1 MNFIQKLFYG
11 NRYARVKNDTGERIE
26 TIRFRVPALHV
37 GVLNYAPGQLETNH
51 PKLQGKEVNLY
62 YPPESV
68 SDKKFLRSLEDS
80 IITLKG
86 HDKNT
91 NEQNK
96 DLKGWPR
103 SVRYDAAEQ
112 AAIVDGTV
120 KGKEEADYIRNNHEK
135 PQWGASALIDV
146 LGLKVEDGVTPE
158 GQPYNAIATK
168 LRATH
173 VTLADNVRDPDNKV
187 EIVNAVCINTKAS
200 MEIGTSENTE
210 EKMEIGKKEELVSLV
225 KNTMKEVLAKNAEG
239 EELADM
245 KTALAKMQE
254 AIETLQKA
262 VGSETTERKD
272 AGEATN
278 VETEEE
284 KKKKEMEKK
293 DEEKDGATLEN
304 ANPSQALVAA
314 VSTAC
319 NIDFSGKTPSYATI
333 ANLLG
338 VKEVDPIARITAV
351 NAQFAK
357 LTAASAQNAKQN
369 ESGPVSAFGS
379 IIDEEV

>member
-1 MNFIQKLFYG
+1 MQFLKKLIYG
-11 NRYARVKNDTGERIE
+11 NRYARVGNEAGERIE

-91 NEQNK
+91 NERNK

-103 SVRYDAAEQ
+103 SVRYDEGEQ

-210 EKMEIGKKEELVSLV
+210 EKMEIGTKEELVSLV

-254 AIETLQKA
+254 AITTLQKA
-262 VGSETTERKD
+262 VGSETTERTA
-272 AGEATN
+272 AGEVAN
-278 VETEEE
+278 EETEEE
-284 KKKKEMEKK
+284 KAKKKK
-293 DEEKDGATLEN
+293 DEEDKKDGATLEN
-304 ANPSQALVAA
+304 AKPSQALVAA

-319 NIDFSGKTPSYATI
+319 NIDFIGKTPSYATI

-357 LTAASAQNAKQN
+357 LTAASAQNAKPN
-369 ESGPVSAFGS
+369 GSGLVSAFGS
-379 IIDEEV
+379 IIDEEA

>member
-68 SDKKFLRSLEDS
+68 SDKNFLRSLEDS

-103 SVRYDAAEQ
+103 SVRYDEGEQ

-146 LGLKVEDGVTPE
+146 LGLKVEDGVTPD

-210 EKMEIGKKEELVSLV
+210 EKMEIGTKEELVSLV

-254 AIETLQKA
+254 AITTLQKA
-262 VGSETTERKD
+262 VGSETTERTA
-272 AGEATN
+272 AGEVAN
-278 VETEEE
+278 EETEEE
-284 KKKKEMEKK
+284 KAKKKK
-293 DEEKDGATLEN
+293 DEEDKKDGATLEN
-304 ANPSQALVAA
+304 AKPSQALVAA

-357 LTAASAQNAKQN
+357 LTAASAQNAKPN
-369 ESGPVSAFGS
+369 ESGPVTAFGS
-379 IIDEEV
+379 LIDEEA